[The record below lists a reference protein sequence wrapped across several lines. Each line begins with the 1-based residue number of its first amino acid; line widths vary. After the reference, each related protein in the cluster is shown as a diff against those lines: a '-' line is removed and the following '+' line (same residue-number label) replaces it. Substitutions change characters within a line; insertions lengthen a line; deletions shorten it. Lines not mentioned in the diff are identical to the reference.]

1 MPTATRDLY
10 HASVKLPKIHTSY
23 QVTTSTPS
31 PMLSMKQPAM
41 LQGISRELPMPTV
54 NRITNLN
61 QAQATLL
68 HCSAKLSKSWQNN
81 PGRSSP
87 PGSPLDSD
95 SRRDFQRWL
104 EQWEQAFTSY
114 LSLAMA
120 GMKTEDIT
128 RCRVLKANHLSCTIL
143 AAGSSTDPR
152 AFTEF
157 ESDFQAIV
165 ELARAVMQSNS
176 ATKSPSGRGGSPN
189 DANMSS
195 GSLSVRQ
202 PLYVVAARC
211 SRPNV
216 RAHAVELLGRIDN
229 GHS

>member
-10 HASVKLPKIHTSY
+10 HASVTLPKIHTSY
-23 QVTTSTPS
+23 PTPS
-31 PMLSMKQPAM
+31 PTLSMKQPAM
-41 LQGISRELPMPTV
+41 LQGTSRELPMPTV

-68 HCSAKLSKSWQNN
+68 HCSTKLSKSWQNN

-87 PGSPLDSD
+87 PSSPLDSE
-95 SRRDFQRWL
+95 SRRHFQRWL

-120 GMKTEDIT
+120 GMKSEDIT
-128 RCRVLKANHLSCTIL
+128 RCRILKANHLSCTIL

-152 AFTEF
+152 SFNGF

-165 ELARAVMQSNS
+165 ELASAVMQSRS
-176 ATKSPSGRGGSPN
+176 ATNSPSGRGASPGDGN
-189 DANMSS
+189 QSA
-195 GSLSVRQ
+195 GSLNVRG

-211 SRPNV
+211 DRVNI
-216 RAHAVELLGRIDN
+216 RAHAVELLGRIDSP
-229 GHS
+229 H